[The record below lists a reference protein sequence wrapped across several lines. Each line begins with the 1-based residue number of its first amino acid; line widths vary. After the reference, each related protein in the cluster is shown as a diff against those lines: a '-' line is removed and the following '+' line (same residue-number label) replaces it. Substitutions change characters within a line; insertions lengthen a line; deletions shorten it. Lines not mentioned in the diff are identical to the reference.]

1 MKSLLIVIAIVGLLY
16 VSFFESKK
24 DANSEK
30 PEVIYQQQMDK
41 AREVETLMQETVE
54 KNLQR
59 LDEME

>member
-59 LDEME
+59 LDEMK